1 LTWLNSGFI
10 LRNCKNVGPSRTQ
23 GSTLRNGVW
32 SVQVDWLGFLPAEHL
47 TAFRMYARESESKY
61 SMYSVALNE
70 AIALRDKGSKTGS
83 LQMVQLASDLCYR
96 LAESLN
102 EMFSSMAKHCRDH
115 GTTPSVAALDA
126 ECFCRPKTRRLILL
140 DVFIGWPLSS
150 RHKRFLGKLSTLSK
164 IVTRSCS
171 DFHTAAMDVAAT
183 NVAVA
188 SVDSSWAAMDAVH
201 YDLNTCFRE
210 MLVMWK
216 CFLRVLSSDDLLLFQ
231 MTVQEALKLGERYL
245 HRSQIQT
252 DSLSAIR
259 AVLKE

>member
-1 LTWLNSGFI
+1 
-10 LRNCKNVGPSRTQ
+10 
-23 GSTLRNGVW
+23 LRNGVW
-32 SVQVDWLGFLPAEHL
+32 SVQADWLGFLPAEHL

-83 LQMVQLASDLCYR
+83 LQMAQLASDLCYS
-96 LAESLN
+96 LAENLN

-115 GTTPSVAALDA
+115 GTTPSVSALDA
-126 ECFCRPKTRRLILL
+126 ECFCRPKTRRLVLL

-150 RHKRFLGKLSTLSK
+150 RRKRFLGKLCTLSK
-164 IVTRSCS
+164 IVTRSCI

-216 CFLRVLSSDDLLLFQ
+216 CFLRALSSDDLLLFQ
-231 MTVQEALKLGERYL
+231 MTVQEALKLREGYL
-245 HRSQIQT
+245 PRSQIQT
-252 DSLSAIR
+252 DSLSAIK
-259 AVLKE
+259 AVLRGD